1 MTSTLSAK
9 ADSRAQVPSLPYDA
23 AMATMADVLSEHG
36 CLIVTGVVSSQSLAQ
51 LRAELDPFMA
61 QAVINEDK
69 PDDFYPGLTRR
80 GTALAARSPGVQS
93 LIMHP
98 TAVALSDHHLAG
110 NCERIQLHATAALEI
125 GPGAREQILHREED
139 PFNFFPL
146 PRPNLVIATMWA
158 VNDFVAANGATL
170 LVPGSHRWT
179 ADRKPER
186 HEIAIAEIPAGS
198 VLFWVGGLLHG
209 AGANT
214 SDGWRYG
221 IILSYSCGW
230 LRQEENQYL
239 DMPRDEIANLDPELR
254 KMLGFTMH
262 GALGFYDPSL

>member
-1 MTSTLSAK
+1 MTSTAP
-9 ADSRAQVPSLPYDA
+9 ANAAPRAQVPSVSADDA
-23 AMATMADVLSEHG
+23 IETMTRALDEYG
-36 CLIVTGVVSSQSLAQ
+36 CLIVTGAVSSESLAQ
-51 LRAELDPFMA
+51 LKSELEPFRAKA
-61 QAVINEDK
+61 AVKDDN
-69 PDDFYPGLTRR
+69 PADFYPGLTRR
-80 GTALAARSPGVQS
+80 VTALAARSPGVRS

-98 TAVALSDHHLAG
+98 ASLALGEHHLAG

-125 GPGAREQILHREED
+125 GPGARKQILHREED
-139 PFNFFPL
+139 PFNFFAL

-158 VNDFVAANGATL
+158 LSDFFEANGATL

-179 ADRKPER
+179 ADRQPAS
-186 HEIAIAEIPAGS
+186 HEIAVAEMPAGS
-198 VLFWVGGLLHG
+198 VLFWAGGLLHG

-221 IILSYSCGW
+221 IILSFSCGW

-239 DMPRDEIANLDPELR
+239 DMPREEVPRLDAELR

-262 GALGFYDPSL
+262 GALGFHDPTL